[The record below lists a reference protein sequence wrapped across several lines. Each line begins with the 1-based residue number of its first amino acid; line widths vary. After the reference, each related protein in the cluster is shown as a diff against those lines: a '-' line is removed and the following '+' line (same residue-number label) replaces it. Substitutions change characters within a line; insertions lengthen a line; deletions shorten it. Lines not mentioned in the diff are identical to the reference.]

1 MPVPELAVRVSR
13 PFRQNAVR
21 ADAVSRKSRDEVVRD
36 RSVRSLIE
44 PYSGAIHDLSTP
56 VEEDIPCDRVAV
68 KDRERGSERQ
78 RHRDREAERQRDRER
93 PVIVWP
99 WLQFASVG
107 DE

>member
-44 PYSGAIHDLSTP
+44 PYSGTIHDLPTP
-56 VEEDIPCDRVAV
+56 VEEDIPCDRVGV
-68 KDRERGSERQ
+68 RDRERDSERERQ
-78 RHRDREAERQRDRER
+78 RQRDRETER
-93 PVIVWP
+93 D
-99 WLQFASVG
+99 L
-107 DE
+107 